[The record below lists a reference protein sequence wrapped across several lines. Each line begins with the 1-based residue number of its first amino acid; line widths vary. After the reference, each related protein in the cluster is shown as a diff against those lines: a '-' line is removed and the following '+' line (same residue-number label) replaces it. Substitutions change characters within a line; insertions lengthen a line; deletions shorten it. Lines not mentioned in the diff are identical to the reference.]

1 MVLDRTQRDALHQ
14 FLVTD
19 LAGVGDV
26 AIVLQNGEV
35 AEALRLRGRFEE
47 DLRLLDL
54 LGWQAAGDRDSYEL
68 VLSEEAVRVF
78 GRLHAKATGLI
89 ARTVAEFAGEDLDE
103 ALQVAET
110 CAMALR
116 GLGPGAGGRPETPLS
131 L

>member
-14 FLVTD
+14 FVVTD

-35 AEALRLRGRFEE
+35 AEALRLRHRFEE

-54 LGWQAAGDRDSYEL
+54 LGWQVTGDRDSYEL
-68 VLSEEAVRVF
+68 MPSEEAVRVL
-78 GRLHAKATGLI
+78 GRLHVRATGRI
-89 ARTVAEFAGEDLDE
+89 AQTVAEFFGEQLNQ
-103 ALQVAET
+103 ALRVAEA

-116 GLGPGAGGRPETPLS
+116 ETRIETDEGG
-131 L
+131 